1 MDKQKQTIL
10 AVAVVVLVIVVL
22 AVFFLFMGGGGGQDT
37 ATTSPPMSNV
47 DMDRD
52 GGMPPAPMGGPP
64 MGGPSPM
71 GGPAMMGQPSSATP
85 PPAQQQTA
93 QVPFKP
99 RRDPFAYLPE
109 ENEALQADAFDPN
122 RYFVLASPPR
132 PPRVELP
139 EPFEPQPRRRISGIV
154 IGTTV
159 SAILEQE
166 GEIPQIIQPGDT
178 VGEFRVAAITPEG
191 AILRRSRG
199 NPREVFVRYE
209 PPSAGGVGGGGRAGG
224 FAPGAPGGA
233 PSAPGAAGAGGVGG
247 GRGGRGAAPGL

>member
-37 ATTSPPMSNV
+37 ATAPSPPMSG
-47 DMDRD
+47 MDRD
-52 GGMPPAPMGGPP
+52 GGMPPAPMGGPGFNTPAP
-64 MGGPSPM
+64 MGGP
-71 GGPAMMGQPSSATP
+71 GGMMGQPSPTP
-85 PPAQQQTA
+85 PPTAQQQA

-99 RRDPFAYLPE
+99 RKDPFAYLPE

-122 RYFVLASPPR
+122 RYFVLTSPPT

-178 VGEFRVAAITPEG
+178 IGEFRVAAITPEG

-209 PPSAGGVGGGGRAGG
+209 PPSAGAGTGGGQAGG

-233 PSAPGAAGAGGVGG
+233 PTSPSAAGAGGVGG